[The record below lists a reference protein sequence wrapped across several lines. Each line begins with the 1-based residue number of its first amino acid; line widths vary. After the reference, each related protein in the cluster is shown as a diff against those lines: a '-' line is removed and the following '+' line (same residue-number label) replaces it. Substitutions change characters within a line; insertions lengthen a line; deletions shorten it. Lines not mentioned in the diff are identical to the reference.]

1 MTLTEAREREGL
13 NVPQLAKR
21 LGISRQHLYDIEKGE
36 RSPGRELAVR
46 IVEIYPNVDLL
57 GLLRGSAEAR

>member
-13 NVPQLAKR
+13 NVPQLAKL
-21 LGISRQHLYDIEKGE
+21 LGISRQHLYDLEKGE

-46 IVEIYPNVDLL
+46 IIERYPNIDLL
-57 GLLRGSAEAR
+57 GLLRGQQGAA